1 MSSRSFL
8 LFFAAACCISFV
20 SCAGKQYIPIS
31 QVHTESSVLTVHD
44 TVFQDRILTKT
55 VRETVVETVRQHDS
69 ISIVVDSAGSVKR
82 TDNWH
87 SIIIEREDQTVSDL
101 RDSVYFLRSMYEAML
116 KQRNDSVD
124 RPVFIEKKQS
134 FFCRLKNRLATG
146 IVIVCIIGFA
156 IWRIHRRK

>member
-1 MSSRSFL
+1 MSNRSFL
-8 LFFAAACCISFV
+8 LFAVSCCIFLM
-20 SCAGKQYIPIS
+20 SCAGRQYIPIS

-55 VRETVVETVRQHDS
+55 VRETIVEKVRQHDS
-69 ISIVVDSAGSVKR
+69 ISIVVDSAGKIKR

-87 SIIIEREDQTVSDL
+87 NTIIEREGETVSDL
-101 RDSVYFLRSMYEAML
+101 RDSVSFYRSMYEAL
-116 KQRNDSVD
+116 LTQRNDSVD
-124 RPVFIEKKQS
+124 RPVLIEKKQS

-146 IVIVCIIGFA
+146 IVVVCIIGFA